1 MKTELIKYLA
11 AFSLLLSACATLK
24 SKKVLHE
31 QHLEVKHNSRE
42 SSIEQSWAKSNTL
55 LLDTSNSEYVVQIT
69 PLGKFFYSA
78 EKGFEGMAEKVV
90 IKGKANNRRMLQ
102 GQQQKGRQL
111 QVRNVNSGSTNLKT
125 KLQQFDKSWK
135 PPPGLLGVGAL
146 LLLGLVYWI
155 WRKWRL
161 IKN

>member
-31 QHLEVKHNSRE
+31 QDLEVKHNSRE
-42 SSIEQSWAKSNTL
+42 SSSEQSWAKSNTL

-90 IKGKANNRRMLQ
+90 IKGKASHRRMLQ
-102 GQQQKGRQL
+102 GQQQKGRELAQ
-111 QVRNVNSGSTNLKT
+111 QKTRVKSTALKT
-125 KLQQFDKSWK
+125 KVQYTEKMRKSLS
-135 PPPGLLGVGAL
+135 PSLLIGLGILFCLTLG
-146 LLLGLVYWI
+146 YH
-155 WRKWRL
+155 RL
-161 IKN
+161 MKKR

>member
-31 QHLEVKHNSRE
+31 QDLEVKHNSRE

-90 IKGKANNRRMLQ
+90 IKGKANNRRMLHE
-102 GQQQKGRQL
+102 QQQEGHELALQKGS
-111 QVRNVNSGSTNLKT
+111 VKSTALKT
-125 KLQQFDKSWK
+125 KIHLTEKMRKSLS
-135 PPPGLLGVGAL
+135 PSLLIGLGILFCLALGC
-146 LLLGLVYWI
+146 
-155 WRKWRL
+155 RL
-161 IKN
+161 IKKR

>member
-31 QHLEVKHNSRE
+31 QDLEVKHDSRE

-55 LLDTSNSEYVVQIT
+55 LLDTSNSEYVVQII

-90 IKGKANNRRMLQ
+90 IKGKANNRRMLHE
-102 GQQQKGRQL
+102 QQQEGHELALQKGS
-111 QVRNVNSGSTNLKT
+111 VKSTALKT
-125 KLQQFDKSWK
+125 KVHLTEKMRKSLS
-135 PPPGLLGVGAL
+135 PSLLIGLGILFCLTLG
-146 LLLGLVYWI
+146 YW
-155 WRKWRL
+155 L
-161 IKN
+161 IKKR

>member
-11 AFSLLLSACATLK
+11 ACTLLLSACATLK

-31 QHLEVKHNSRE
+31 QDLEVKHNSRE
-42 SSIEQSWAKSNTL
+42 SSSEQSWAKTNTL
-55 LLDTSNSEYVVQIT
+55 LLDTSNSEYVVQIA

-78 EKGFEGMAEKVV
+78 EKGFEGMAENLVF
-90 IKGKANNRRMLQ
+90 KGKASHRRMLQ

-125 KLQQFDKSWK
+125 KLQQVDKSWK
-135 PPPGLLGVGAL
+135 PPPGLIGTGAL
-146 LLLGLVYWI
+146 LVLGLAYWI

-161 IKN
+161 MKN